1 MFGFMKK
8 SWQFNYSYDFT
19 ISGLRAD
26 SGGTHEVSFTF
37 LLNNITQNKFLP
49 FFNQYEEEF
58 GVR

>member
-1 MFGFMKK
+1 MFGFFKK
-8 SWQFNYSYDFT
+8 NWQFNYSYDLT

-26 SGGTHEVSFTF
+26 SGGTHEISLTF
-37 LLNNITQNKFLP
+37 LLNKISNNKVLP